1 MVNARTGVFA
11 VVNRRRV
18 TSQGLWLTAACLVF
32 IVIGVALVLRGGLAD
47 TVVGVLTVL
56 LFAGGGLL
64 VAGRRLSRRPLL
76 ELDSSGVR
84 LLAPWPRR
92 PSDDIF
98 LPWEEVASVCL
109 CRRAVA
115 YADHTH
121 NLDYLHFLT
130 GDEKCEGER
139 GPVPPPSPWTVR
151 PGVAVRSTWDRS
163 ADEVLAEV
171 RRLRPGLPVADRR
184 AAPPRRS

>member
-1 MVNARTGVFA
+1 MNARPGVFA
-11 VVNRRRV
+11 VVNRRRI
-18 TSQGLWLTAACLVF
+18 TSQGVWLTAACLVF
-32 IVIGVALVLRGGLAD
+32 ISIGVALVLRGGPAD
-47 TVVGVLTVL
+47 VLIGAVTVV

-64 VAGRRLSRRPLL
+64 VAGRRLSRRPFL

-98 LPWEEVASVCL
+98 LPWDEVASVCL
-109 CRRAVA
+109 CRRSVA

-121 NLDYLHFLT
+121 DLDYLHFLA

-151 PGVAVRSTWDRS
+151 PGAAVRSSWDRS
-163 ADEVLAEV
+163 VEEVLAEV
-171 RRLRPGLPVADRR
+171 HRLRPALPITDRR
-184 AAPPRRS
+184 TAPPRKR